1 MKKTPIEKIESF
13 MNYLPSKDVP
23 IGMQFLKTNNF
34 DSLVELI
41 DSALIKTK
49 KNLRS
54 GNVKQEYL
62 DVDINKLNIL
72 KAEVDLYHF
81 GINLLDKENFYDE
94 D

>member
-13 MNYLPSKDVP
+13 MKYLPSKDVP
-23 IGMQFLKTNNF
+23 IGTHFLKTNNF
-34 DSLVELI
+34 ESLIELI

-54 GNVKQEYL
+54 DSVKQEYL
-62 DVDINKLNIL
+62 DVDIDKLNTL
-72 KAEVDLYHF
+72 KAEVDLYHL
-81 GINLLDKENFYDE
+81 GINLLNKENFYDE